1 MPSKF
6 WSLFSGEKR
15 IESIVQQSPTPL
27 IREFQPPD
35 PFESWL
41 QNRSKSLQYN
51 FDIAKKLIKIYIAV
65 QRILRQITDLLTA
78 TVLIYAIGA
87 GITAGAGP
95 TVPSPFFT
103 GHFLPVT
110 IDDSLH
116 FQVEQQPPCG
126 VCVLF
131 PIGVRTLFR
140 VGVDYLLRRLKI
152 SPAHYSL

>member
-1 MPSKF
+1 M
-6 WSLFSGEKR
+6 
-15 IESIVQQSPTPL
+15 
-27 IREFQPPD
+27 
-35 PFESWL
+35 
-41 QNRSKSLQYN
+41 
-51 FDIAKKLIKIYIAV
+51 IKIYIAV

-116 FQVEQQPPCG
+116 FQVEQPPPCG
-126 VCVLF
+126 VCVCF
-131 PIGVRTLFR
+131 VPYWCKDTLSSGSGLSLKEI
-140 VGVDYLLRRLKI
+140 VKI